1 MPAAPRTRGRRE
13 SLIEFSLPLDSGL
26 IQSVIIIRLK
36 GSPAPSISTD
46 CLTSLLS
53 FLNLLKSLSEETV
66 EIK

>member
-36 GSPAPSISTD
+36 GSPAPSIST
-46 CLTSLLS
+46 SHLS
-53 FLNLLKSLSEETV
+53 FLNLLKSLSKETV